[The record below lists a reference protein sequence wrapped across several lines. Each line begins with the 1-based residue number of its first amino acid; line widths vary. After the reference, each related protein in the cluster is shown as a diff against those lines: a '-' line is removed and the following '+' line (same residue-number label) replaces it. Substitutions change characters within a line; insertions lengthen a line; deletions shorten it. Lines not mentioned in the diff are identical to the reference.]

1 MQTWNLPEDIPLKKI
16 SVTAEQFRFAVG
28 LSRNRA
34 AQLEAGVIVD
44 APREGT
50 ISLNPALAL
59 DEMTVTQKQFAEAIG
74 LSPARVNQ
82 LVKQGD
88 LVLSPADKRRL
99 MFVGSLEKF
108 CGSRSGNY

>member
-1 MQTWNLPEDIPLKKI
+1 MPTWNLPEDIPLKKI
-16 SVTAEQFRFAVG
+16 SVTVEQFRFAVG
-28 LSRNRA
+28 LSRNRT
-34 AQLEAGVIVD
+34 AQLDAGVIVD

-108 CGSRSGNY
+108 CDSRSGNY